1 MRKIAPIALLLATLP
16 LLGGCIND
24 SIGMRIDGPEHAVSL
39 VREQK
44 LFWEKRMDL
53 EVVVARLPDCQR
65 RHKLQSAVVSPNF
78 TVEVYMTAP
87 NSFLLEQGRN
97 LYAVETQT
105 CQKFAKLDAPPPDG
119 KGELVGVFREEKG
132 KLVFVAAQPVTPP
145 AK

>member
-1 MRKIAPIALLLATLP
+1 MRKIALLALLP
-16 LLGGCIND
+16 ILGGCIND

-44 LFWEKRMDL
+44 LFWEKKMDL

-65 RHKLQSAVVSPNF
+65 RHKLQPAAVSPNF
-78 TVEVYMTAP
+78 KVEVYMTAP
-87 NSFLLEQGRN
+87 NSFLLEQGKY

-105 CQKFAKLDAPPPDG
+105 CQKFAKLDEAPKDG
-119 KGELVGVFREEKG
+119 KGELVGVFREEQG
-132 KLVFVAAQPVTPP
+132 KLVFVAAQPVTAP

>member
-1 MRKIAPIALLLATLP
+1 MRKIALLALLP
-16 LLGGCIND
+16 ILGGCIND

-44 LFWEKRMDL
+44 LFWEKKMDL

-65 RHKLQSAVVSPNF
+65 RHKLQPAAVIPNF
-78 TVEVYMTAP
+78 KIEVFLTAP
-87 NSFLLEQGRN
+87 NSFLLEQGKH

-105 CQKFAKLDAPPPDG
+105 CQKFAKLDEAPKEG

-132 KLVFVAAQPVTPP
+132 KLVFVAAQPATPP